1 MTKKTPRPL
10 YEIIAKLKPEEI
22 ELLCERLGVD
32 YYDLGGSS
40 RTIKALNLQK
50 YLSNRSRLHELLA
63 ELHREFP
70 QEDLSPYLYYVVV
83 EQFSS
88 EANLIALI
96 EGFGIVVRDFGGRE
110 THAWGS
116 VPWREQ
122 KGWALQGYVEENG
135 RVPELL
141 VALKKA
147 NPNVDLSFYSSVATK
162 EQELVL
168 DEGSGV
174 TGKIDEYMNFDI
186 NIAKIDG
193 KYQIEISDS
202 PNGQEK
208 AFTTFDLEDTGLRD
222 KLTYLSKLR
231 ARPTD
236 VEEVGDK
243 LAQFLFPEA
252 IINHLNLSLREAQKN
267 KKNVRVR
274 LRLGLDQP
282 ELSRIPWEY
291 CRIRRKFVA
300 QSIETPLVRYLKT
313 NQPDYY
319 PITMEK
325 PVRLLLVTASPID
338 DKWKQL
344 DVGKEADAIKTAVQP
359 LVDSGKVIV
368 KVVDHATPNDLVTH
382 VRRTFKPHILHFIG
396 HGTLQENGEGALVLE
411 DGSSE
416 RKPTLVDV
424 DAISQLLDG
433 TAVSLVILSAC
444 ETAAHESSEA
454 IMGLAPRLVW
464 DGLPAVIAMQYAV
477 PDNTAALFATEL
489 YTFLTDYYPLDKAVT
504 EARITTYFTSKDK
517 AYWGIPV
524 LFMRALDGRLWQ
536 P

>member
-1 MTKKTPRPL
+1 MTHKTPRPL

-83 EQFSS
+83 EQFSDAS
-88 EANLIALI
+88 LITLI

-122 KGWALQGYVEENG
+122 KAWALQGYVEENG
-135 RVPELL
+135 RIAELL
-141 VALKKA
+141 AALRKV
-147 NPNVDLSFYSSVATK
+147 NPHVDLSFYSSAPEYREEPVIIPGGVMPGG
-162 EQELVL
+162 EP
-168 DEGSGV
+168 GV
-174 TGKIDEYMNFDI
+174 TGKIDEYMNFDL
-186 NIAKIDG
+186 NIAKVDG
-193 KYQIEISDS
+193 KYQIEVSDS

-208 AFTTFDLEDTGLRD
+208 AFTTFDLEDTTLRD
-222 KLTYLSKLR
+222 KLMYLSKLR

-252 IINHLNLSLREAQKN
+252 IVNHLNLSLREAQRN
-267 KKNVRVR
+267 KKNLRVR

-300 QSIETPLVRYLKT
+300 QSIETPVVRYLKT
-313 NQPDYY
+313 NQPDFY
-319 PITMEK
+319 PITVAK
-325 PVRLLLVTASPID
+325 PVRLLLVTASPVD

-359 LVDSGKVIV
+359 LVDSGKVTV
-368 KVVDHATPNDLVTH
+368 KLLDHASPADLVTN

-411 DGSSE
+411 DGSAE
-416 RKPTLVDV
+416 HKPSLIDV
-424 DAISQLLDG
+424 DDMSQLLDA
-433 TAVSLVILSAC
+433 TDVSLLILSAC
-444 ETAAHESSEA
+444 ETAAHDASEA

-477 PDNTAALFATEL
+477 PDRTAALFATEL
-489 YTFLTDYYPLDKAVT
+489 YTFLTDFYPSTKLLPKP
-504 EARITTYFTSKDK
+504 E
-517 AYWGIPV
+517 
-524 LFMRALDGRLWQ
+524 
-536 P
+536 